1 MLVIVGAS
9 ASGKT
14 EIANNLVNTY
24 HYVKSV
30 TTTTRDMRAYE
41 QNHIHYHFIS
51 KEAFLDLISEDAF
64 VETSVY
70 QYALYGL
77 QKTEVNANKV
87 VILDPNGCN
96 AVFKI
101 FPKDVCIVHIQSSKE
116 IRQSRMLA
124 RGDTKEH
131 IKKRLISDDEVFH
144 PSKLDIIHL
153 IIDNHHQPIHQ
164 IAQKIHT
171 FYVQF
176 KKEKKT

>member
-14 EIANNLVNTY
+14 EIANYLVNIY
-24 HYVKSV
+24 HYIKSI

-51 KEAFLDLISEDAF
+51 KETFHELIKKDAF
-64 VETSVY
+64 VETSEY
-70 QYALYGL
+70 QHALYGL
-77 QKTEVNANKV
+77 QKSEVDTNKV

-96 AVFKI
+96 AVFRL
-101 FPKDVCIVHIQSSKE
+101 FPEDVCIVYIQSSKE
-116 IRQSRMLA
+116 LRQSRMLA
-124 RGDTKEH
+124 RGDTKAH
-131 IKKRLISDDEVFH
+131 IRKRLISDDEVFR
-144 PSKLDIIHL
+144 PSKLDVIHL

-171 FYVQF
+171 FYVKF

>member
-14 EIANNLVNTY
+14 EIANHLVNTY
-24 HYVKSV
+24 HYIKSV

-41 QNHIHYHFIS
+41 QNHIHYHFVS
-51 KEAFLDLISEDAF
+51 KETFHELIEQDAF
-64 VETSVY
+64 VETSEY
-70 QYALYGL
+70 QHALYGL
-77 QKTEVNANKV
+77 QKSEVDTNKV

-96 AVFKI
+96 AVFRL
-101 FPKDVCIVHIQSSKE
+101 FPEDVCIVYIQSSKE

-124 RGDTKEH
+124 RGDTQAH
-131 IKKRLISDDEVFH
+131 IEKRLMSDDEVFH
-144 PSKLDIIHL
+144 PSKIANIHMM
-153 IIDNHHQPIHQ
+153 IDNHHQPIHQ
-164 IAQKIHT
+164 IAQEIHT

>member
-14 EIANNLVNTY
+14 EIANHLVNTY

-41 QNHIHYHFIS
+41 QNHSHYHFIS
-51 KEAFLDLISEDAF
+51 KETFHDLIEQDAF
-64 VETSVY
+64 VETSEY
-70 QYALYGL
+70 QHALYGL
-77 QKTEVNANKV
+77 QKSEVDTNKV

-96 AVFKI
+96 AVLKMY
-101 FPKDVCIVHIQSSKE
+101 PNDVCIVYIQSSKE

-124 RGDTKEH
+124 RGDTQAH
-131 IKKRLISDDEVFH
+131 IKKRLMSDDEVFH
-144 PSKLDIIHL
+144 PSKLEMIHL
-153 IIDNHHQPIHQ
+153 TIDNHHQSIHH

-171 FYVQF
+171 FYEQF
-176 KKEKKT
+176 KKEKKI

>member
-14 EIANNLVNTY
+14 EIANHLVNTY

-51 KEAFLDLISEDAF
+51 KETFHELIKKEAF
-64 VETSVY
+64 VETSEY
-70 QYALYGL
+70 QHALYGL
-77 QKTEVNANKV
+77 QKSEVDTNKV

-96 AVFKI
+96 AVFRL
-101 FPKDVCIVHIQSSKE
+101 FPEDVCILYIQSSKE
-116 IRQSRMLA
+116 LRQSRMLA
-124 RGDTKEH
+124 RGDTKAH
-131 IKKRLISDDEVFH
+131 IRKRLISDDEVFR
-144 PSKLDIIHL
+144 PSKLDVIHL

-171 FYVQF
+171 FYVKF

>member
-1 MLVIVGAS
+1 MLVIVGGS

-14 EIANNLVNTY
+14 EIANHLVKTY

-30 TTTTRDMRAYE
+30 TTTTRDMRSYE
-41 QNHIHYHFIS
+41 KNHIHYHFIS
-51 KEAFLDLISEDAF
+51 KEVFLDLIAEDAF

-70 QYALYGL
+70 QGALYGL
-77 QKTEVNANKV
+77 QKSEVDANKV

-96 AVFKI
+96 AVFEMY
-101 FPKDVCIVHIQSSKE
+101 PENVCIVYIQSSKE

-131 IKKRLISDDEVFH
+131 IKKRLMSDDEVFH
-144 PSKLDIIHL
+144 PSKLGVIHL

-164 IAQKIHT
+164 IVQEIHT
-171 FYVQF
+171 FYVKF